1 MGRANAPRGVAAHV
15 GAVAAGAALGA
26 TAITGHA
33 LLLYT
38 GQGVLRATGL
48 LVAVTLAGVGAG
60 IWGGAPGPEPES
72 RAISRRWRA
81 FVLAIMAGGVF
92 AAVWDRSPDLR
103 AAALGNAL
111 ATLVAL
117 AAPAYTAG
125 MLLTA
130 LARTRGATA
139 AALAVASSGL
149 GALGTTTLLVP
160 RMDAAAVYFLAGAW
174 VAAAAL
180 VPGSRATRQETGPM
194 MLEGKA
200 VVVTGAGR
208 PGQVGFAIAR
218 RFIAAG
224 ARVLVTARSADVA
237 RTAASLGP
245 PEIVTG
251 VPADLTADAD
261 LERLAAAVRDRFG
274 RLDALINV
282 AGGLTLIKPLAE
294 TSTEEW
300 RREIERNADTAHA
313 TSRALLPLLREHGG
327 AIVNFAS
334 PAGLRAAKYLG
345 AYSAAKAAV
354 VAHTRALALEEKPNG
369 VRVNAIAPG
378 TIDTEQNRADADDPE
393 HARWVTREEI
403 ADVALFLASDA
414 ASGISGETIH
424 VLGDGL
430 R

>member
-1 MGRANAPRGVAAHV
+1 MAPDARG
-15 GAVAAGAALGA
+15 LS
-26 TAITGHA
+26 
-33 LLLYT
+33 
-38 GQGVLRATGL
+38 
-48 LVAVTLAGVGAG
+48 
-60 IWGGAPGPEPES
+60 W
-72 RAISRRWRA
+72 RWRA
-81 FVLAIMAGGVF
+81 LVTAIMVGGGF
-92 AAVWDRSPDLR
+92 AALWDRSPLLR
-103 AAALGNAL
+103 ASALGNAL
-111 ATLVAL
+111 ATLLAL

-130 LARTRGATA
+130 LARHRGAGTV
-139 AALAVASSGL
+139 ALAVAFAGF
-149 GALGTTTLLVP
+149 GALGTTTVLVP

-174 VAAAAL
+174 VAASAL
-180 VPGSRATRQETGPM
+180 IPAGRSIRQESRPV
-194 MLEGKA
+194 MLEGKT
-200 VVVTGAGR
+200 VVVTGAGKA
-208 PGQVGFAIAR
+208 GQVGYAIAQR
-218 RFIAAG
+218 CLAAG
-224 ARVLVTARSADVA
+224 AHVVITSRSAGIADVA
-237 RTAASLGP
+237 ARLGP
-245 PEIVTG
+245 PEIVMG
-251 VPADLTADAD
+251 VPADLTVPAD
-261 LERLAAAVRDRFG
+261 LDRLAATVRERFG
-274 RLDALINV
+274 GLDALVNV

-300 RREIERNADTAHA
+300 RSEIERNADTVHT

-334 PAGLRAAKYLG
+334 PAGFRAAKNLG

-354 VAHTRALALEEKPNG
+354 IAHTRALALEEKQHG

-403 ADVALFLASDA
+403 ADVAVFLAGEG